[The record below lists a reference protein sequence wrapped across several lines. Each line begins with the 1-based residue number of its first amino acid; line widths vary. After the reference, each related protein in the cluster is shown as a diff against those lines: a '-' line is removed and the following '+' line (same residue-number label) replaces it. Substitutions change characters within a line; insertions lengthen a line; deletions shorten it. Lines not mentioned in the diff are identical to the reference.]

1 MAYKEVWWTIA
12 LQLHAMQASWQDS
25 YCPALLGHEEFK
37 CTVSLL
43 CGGTMR
49 PHALATQLLHL
60 LKVTQD
66 PYGRWATPP
75 YHIFSCRTCRVV
87 GKGLK
92 SVCAM
97 RTETARRHSLATRLL
112 RPPKVTQ
119 DPYGAVAPPLYQT
132 ATFDQVSA
140 VQCGPYD
147 YTRSGNPTRDQLEA
161 QMADLEVG
169 CAFNSTLGRLSGTCN
184 VVDKQPCRSSGAL
197 DFQAP
202 AVIVQTSHPS
212 VKR

>member
-1 MAYKEVWWTIA
+1 
-12 LQLHAMQASWQDS
+12 
-25 YCPALLGHEEFK
+25 
-37 CTVSLL
+37 
-43 CGGTMR
+43 MR
-49 PHALATQLLHL
+49 PHALAAQLLHL

-66 PYGRWATPP
+66 PYGQWVTPL
-75 YHIFSCRTCRVV
+75 YHISSCRTCRVV
-87 GKGLK
+87 GKGLTN
-92 SVCAM
+92 VCAM

-112 RPPKVTQ
+112 HPPKVTQ

-169 CAFNSTLGRLSGTCN
+169 RALNLTLEGCLVLTKWCTRKPIGAQELWIFRRL
-184 VVDKQPCRSSGAL
+184 L
-197 DFQAP
+197 
-202 AVIVQTSHPS
+202 
-212 VKR
+212 